1 MVLLP
6 VHTSWQM
13 TTRPRTQ
20 WSVLKK
26 HSPKTPDEFMAMV
39 GTLVPDITESDIIAW
54 QRSMTV
60 QHWERDLCDFIW
72 QCMQCQKN
80 PHQWQASVHHHWPSI
95 QQIMDTQNL
104 EDAFA
109 EWSI

>member
-1 MVLLP
+1 
-6 VHTSWQM
+6 M

-20 WSVLKK
+20 WSLLKK
-26 HSPKTPDEFMAMV
+26 HSPKTPDEFMAIV
-39 GTLVPDITESDIIAW
+39 YAFVPGITENDVMAW

-72 QCMQCQKN
+72 QYMQYEREPKM
-80 PHQWQASVHHHWPSI
+80 WQASVHQHWPNI

-109 EWSI
+109 GWSI

>member
-6 VHTSWQM
+6 IQIIMQM

-20 WSVLKK
+20 WSLLKK

-39 GTLVPDITESDIIAW
+39 YALVPGITETDVMAW
-54 QRSMTV
+54 QRSLTI
-60 QHWERDLCDFIW
+60 QHWERDVGDFIW

-80 PHQWQASVHHHWPSI
+80 PQVWQASVHQHWPTV
-95 QQIMDTQNL
+95 QQIMATQNL

-109 EWSI
+109 EWSF